1 MSKANYNDY
10 NYRESLINRIK
21 VNKRINNS
29 NNIKNI
35 SAKDNLYYSLE
46 KNAKMQKYKIP
57 SLLTKINRKKLN
69 EIVEENSNNIA
80 KYANRDIFK
89 KTINTYSNDTRSK
102 EGNIFEE
109 LQNNKYLRPM
119 LGTTNINTKLLKC
132 QIEHP
137 IKNINTLSLKKYF
150 ANNIEL
156 PFEKYKSPQKYNY
169 NKDEMSADDK
179 TNFYNLNNRTAI
191 EKFNINV
198 NNGFSP
204 NNDML
209 YSGENNSNSLAYS
222 GDSFLLNNYLVKY
235 SSNNI
240 KKYVQ
245 NQIGRMRK
253 QKYFYSEERKEKYD
267 SNSNKG
273 STKTKIYY
281 KNKNA
286 IRMVS
291 PTGNNSFKNK
301 SKYTNI
307 YGLGSKINL
316 QKRIKKDKALLQY
329 KCKLLEEFIFILN
342 KFNIK
347 NLNKNRSFFIKQLI
361 NYNKKYKSQSK
372 IYFKKKN
379 HRFDKKITLVKKHS
393 EDKSQNYI
401 FNYDKEK
408 EKDKFKAKV
417 TTDTSTNFNM
427 GNKSFSNEKKN
438 SSLSNNYILNN
449 IKINNQSSSFLF
461 SEQKHKNYSQSPNN
475 SNNSIT
481 DKHPKSQIKTKTII
495 YKKQLSGSP
504 TRITGKSQ
512 SQNETKESGGA
523 GVDTFIYKKK
533 NLNSENKYINKLNNF
548 DLNNLNSLYSQSK
561 KYNKIISYNK
571 KGKIIGIDINLG
583 KPVNIINDH
592 SPFDELLLEKNKN
605 LLYKLHTISS
615 KFLSK
620 NKNKNKNKKKNKE
633 KSGSKKKIKPPL
645 RTKRFLEEDDD
656 EYVQNFD
663 IESNTNSN
671 RAYSSIKRYSKEN
684 NIMNKYLYNSLEEI
698 NSKINGY
705 RGLTKKNKESK
716 DNKNNKETIIK
727 EDNLFIRIKYVTFF
741 NNKKKNKIYNG
752 NNFKS
757 LIIDK
762 KKSISFS
769 INENIKNKKTN
780 KIVNNKE
787 KEHKKKVSKLYVN
800 CTKFLVKILN
810 RLFKKKVFF
819 IINNSIKK

>member
-1 MSKANYNDY
+1 MSKINYNDY
-10 NYRESLINRIK
+10 NYGESLMNRIK
-21 VNKRINNS
+21 VNKRLNNN

-35 SAKDNLYYSLE
+35 NTKDSFYYSTE
-46 KNAKMQKYKIP
+46 KKTKMQKNKNP
-57 SLLTKINRKKLN
+57 SLLIKNNRKKLN
-69 EIVEENSNNIA
+69 EIIEGNSNSMV
-80 KYANRDIFK
+80 KYVNRDNYK
-89 KTINTYSNDTRSK
+89 KTISTYSNETRSK

-132 QIEHP
+132 QIENP
-137 IKNINTLSLKKYF
+137 IKNISTLSLKKYF
-150 ANNIEL
+150 ANNIEF
-156 PFEKYKSPQKYNY
+156 PFQKYQSPQKYNY
-169 NKDEMSADDK
+169 NNNDEISAEDK
-179 TNFYNLNNRTAI
+179 TYLYNLNNRTAI
-191 EKFNINV
+191 ERFNINL

-204 NNDML
+204 TNDML
-209 YSGENNSNSLAYS
+209 YVGENNSNSVAYS
-222 GDSFLLNNYLVKY
+222 GDSYLLNNYLVKY

-240 KKYVQ
+240 KKYAK
-245 NQIGRMRK
+245 NQVGRMRK
-253 QKYFYSEERKEKYD
+253 EKYFYSEERKEKDD

-273 STKTKIYY
+273 SAKTKIYY
-281 KNKNA
+281 KNKNP

-291 PTGNNSFKNK
+291 PTGSNSVKNK

-307 YGLGSKINL
+307 YGLGTKINL
-316 QKRIKKDKALLQY
+316 QKKIKKEKALLQY
-329 KCKLLEEFIFILN
+329 KQKLIEKFIFILN
-342 KFNIK
+342 KFIK
-347 NLNKNRSFFIKQLI
+347 KYLDKNQSFFIKQII
-361 NYNKKYKSQSK
+361 NYNKKSKSQSKNK

-393 EDKSQNYI
+393 EDMNKNYI
-401 FNYDKEK
+401 FNFDKEKEK

-475 SNNSIT
+475 SSSN
-481 DKHPKSQIKTKTII
+481 KHPKSQIKTKTII

-504 TRITGKSQ
+504 NRITGKSQ
-512 SQNETKESGGA
+512 SQNEARESGGGGA

-533 NLNSENKYINKLNNF
+533 NLNSENRYINKLQNF
-548 DLNNLNSLYSQSK
+548 DLKSLYSQSK
-561 KYNKIISYNK
+561 KYNKIISNNK
-571 KGKIIGIDINLG
+571 KGKIVGIDINLG

-592 SPFDELLLEKNKN
+592 SPLDELLLEKNN
-605 LLYKLHTISS
+605 SLLFKLHTISS
-615 KFLSK
+615 KFL
-620 NKNKNKNKKKNKE
+620 NKNKKKNKE

-656 EYVQNFD
+656 EFIQNYYLD
-663 IESNTNSN
+663 SNSNSNSN
-671 RAYSSIKRYSKEN
+671 RAYSSIKRSSKEH

-698 NSKINGY
+698 NIKINGD
-705 RGLTKKNKESK
+705 RDIIKKKKESK
-716 DNKNNKETIIK
+716 DNKETIIEGDK
-727 EDNLFIRIKYVTFF
+727 LFIRINYVTFF
-741 NNKKKNKIYNG
+741 TNKKKNIMHN
-752 NNFKS
+752 NNFKY

-769 INENIKNKKTN
+769 INKKNKNKKTN
-780 KIVNNKE
+780 EIRNK
-787 KEHKKKVSKLYVN
+787 KGKNHKKKVSKLYVN
-800 CTKFLVKILN
+800 CTKFLVKILI

-819 IINNSIKK
+819 IISNRKK